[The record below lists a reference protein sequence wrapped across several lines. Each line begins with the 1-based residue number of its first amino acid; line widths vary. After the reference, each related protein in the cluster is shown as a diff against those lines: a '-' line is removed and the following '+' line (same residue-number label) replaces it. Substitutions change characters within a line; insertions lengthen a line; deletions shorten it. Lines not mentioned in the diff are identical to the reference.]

1 MLNFE
6 NGTKMSRKSEK
17 RKIDSEN
24 RNYKESWESD
34 YFIVENNGKLQCLVC
49 MQVVSVPKEYN
60 VRRHYSTMHEN
71 KYATYTDESRRTLVA
86 DLKKKL
92 KQQTGMFSKVFHSQK
107 HSLFASY
114 AVSLELARAKKPFTD
129 GSLIKKCAI
138 EMAKAFEDSK
148 IAEKFESVALSHQ
161 TMQRRI
167 VEMGEQVE
175 KSLLSQVKN
184 SSYFSLCLDES
195 TDQTDVSQLLIFVR
209 TTFEDFSSKE
219 ELFDLCSLHGTT
231 KGRDIYEALI
241 KAVDRIGGFDKCSAI
256 VTDGAPAMTGNKS
269 GLVGLLRE
277 NGVTCPTIHCIIHQ
291 EALCGK
297 SIKQNEVFKLVIK
310 IINLIRGGN
319 RALLHRQLKQFLQET
334 EAEYGDLLLYNHVR
348 WLSAGK
354 CMERFFA
361 IKKEIPT
368 FLNKYV
374 PSDTTELEKKFEDP
388 EFLVQLAFL
397 TDLINHLNILNSSL
411 QGKNQTISILV
422 GIINGFRSK
431 LKLFKQTLENKSLAH
446 FPSCLQ
452 LADEFKDN
460 DFSSCICQIQE
471 LIDEF
476 NTRFQEIENLKSSL
490 LLYNNPLG
498 VTIEDQPPHLQ
509 LELCDMQADPFLMT
523 RQEKAHDFFKLLP
536 KVRFPSL
543 RDFGLKMSSMFGST
557 YLCESV
563 FSSMKFIKNQY
574 RSKLSDV
581 SLLHLMRLAT
591 TELQVDI
598 RSLVDAADRPQCS
611 H

>member
-1 MLNFE
+1 
-6 NGTKMSRKSEK
+6 MSRKSVK
-17 RKIDSEN
+17 RKIDREN
-24 RNYKESWESD
+24 RSYKESWESD
-34 YFIVENNGKLQCLVC
+34 YLIVNNNGKLQCLVC
-49 MQVVSVPKEYN
+49 MQVVSVSKEYN
-60 VRRHYSTMHEN
+60 MRRHYSTMHEN
-71 KYATYTDESRRTLVA
+71 KYATYTDESRRILVA

-92 KQQTGMFSKVFHSQK
+92 KQQTGMFSKILHSQT
-107 HSLFASY
+107 HSLYASY

-129 GSLIKKCAI
+129 GNLIKKCAI

-161 TMQRRI
+161 TIQRRI

-175 KSLLSQVKN
+175 TSLLGQVKQ

-209 TTFEDFSSKE
+209 TTFEDFSSME

-231 KGRDIYEALI
+231 KGKDIYEALK
-241 KAVDRIGGFDKCSAI
+241 KAVDRIGGFGKCSAI
-256 VTDGAPAMTGNKS
+256 VTDGAPAMAGKKS

-297 SIKQNEVFKLVIK
+297 SIKQDQVFKLVIK

-361 IKKEIPT
+361 IRKDIPA

-374 PSDTTELEKKFEDP
+374 PSDTTELEKKLEDP

-397 TDLINHLNILNSSL
+397 TDLTNHLNILNSSL
-411 QGKNQTISILV
+411 QGKNQTISDLLS
-422 GIINGFRSK
+422 IINGFRSK
-431 LKLFKQTLENKSLAH
+431 LKVFKQTLEDKNLIH

-452 LADEFKDN
+452 LAEEFKES
-460 DFSSCICQIQE
+460 DFSSCNSQIQQV
-471 LIDEF
+471 IDEF
-476 NTRFQEIENLKSSL
+476 NTRFDEIENLKSSL

-498 VTIEDQPPHLQ
+498 ATIEDQPPELQ
-509 LELCDMQADPFLMT
+509 LELCDMQADMFLMT
-523 RQEKAHDFFKLLP
+523 RQERAHDFFKLLP
-536 KVRFPSL
+536 KERFPKL

-563 FSSMKFIKNQY
+563 FSSMKFIKNQN
-574 RSKLSDV
+574 RSKLSDPT
-581 SLLHLMRLAT
+581 LLHLMRLAT
-591 TELQVDI
+591 TQLEVDI
-598 RSLVDAADRPQCS
+598 RSLVDAADHPQRS